1 MISAIHTVHSID
13 PSWGGPAYTVPQLCR
28 TLCRL
33 GVRARLKTRAQVS
46 KSRQDE
52 LESDGVLVS
61 NEKSGRMDSGRRGDG
76 SKLDLIHNHGVWLP
90 INHRATTLARHLR
103 IPLVLSP
110 RGMIE
115 PWAMRHRA
123 WKKRIAWWL
132 YQHRDLR
139 AVTIFHAATESEALS
154 VRRLGLPQPVAVI
167 PNGVEVQPPSVTDDI
182 PTTNQRTALFLSR
195 IHSSKGL
202 LNLVAAWDQVR
213 PEGWTCVI
221 AGMDEGGHQA
231 VVERAVQRAGLDRQF
246 RFVGPVHGEEKWRL
260 YRSADLF
267 VLPTFSENFGVVV
280 AEALAAQV
288 PVITTKG
295 APWKCLETEQCG
307 WWVEVGAQPFAA
319 ALRSATSLSPAERS
333 AMGSRGRDLVTQR
346 FRWEQI
352 GSQMKEVYTWMLGG
366 GSPPSC
372 VMTS

>member
-1 MISAIHTVHSID
+1 MV
-13 PSWGGPAYTVPQLCR
+13 
-28 TLCRL
+28 
-33 GVRARLKTRAQVS
+33 
-46 KSRQDE
+46 
-52 LESDGVLVS
+52 
-61 NEKSGRMDSGRRGDG
+61 
-76 SKLDLIHNHGVWLP
+76 
-90 INHRATTLARHLR
+90 
-103 IPLVLSP
+103 
-110 RGMIE
+110 E

-123 WKKRIAWWL
+123 WKKQLAWWL
-132 YQHRDLR
+132 YQRRDLR
-139 AVTIFHAATESEALS
+139 AVTVFHAANQSEALS
-154 VRRLGLPQPVAVI
+154 VRRLGLSQPVAVI
-167 PNGVEVQPPSVTDDI
+167 PNGVEVQPLGATDDI

-202 LNLVAAWDQVR
+202 LNLVAAWNQVR

-231 VVERAVQRAGLDRQF
+231 IVERAVQRAGLDKQF
-246 RFVGPVHGEEKWRL
+246 RFVGPIYGDDKWQL

-280 AEALAAQV
+280 AEALASQV
-288 PVITTKG
+288 PVITTKR
-295 APWKCLETEQCG
+295 APWKCLEANRCG
-307 WWVEVGAQPFAA
+307 WWVEVGAEPLVA
-319 ALRSATSLSPAERS
+319 ALKAATSLSDVERS
-333 AMGSRGRDLVTQR
+333 AMGARGRDLVTQR